1 MEHMSHDG
9 RYHRRTL
16 EGQIKAPLFEG
27 LLEHVRQEPLAFHI
41 PGHKSGRGM
50 DALFRDTIGKQA
62 LALDLINIAPLD
74 DLHAPH
80 GMIREAER
88 LAAEA
93 FAAEHAFFS
102 VQGTSTAIMAMI
114 LATTGPGEKIIVP
127 RNVHKSVLSAIIFA
141 GALPIFIYPEMD
153 RTFGISHGISY
164 ASLERALMLHP
175 DARAVLLINPT
186 YFGVACQLP
195 AYVDLVHAYG
205 IPVLVDEAHGA
216 HLYFHPELPPS
227 AMEAGADVAAVSM
240 HKLGGS
246 MTQSSLLLQQGN
258 RVSHQRLQAM
268 MSMLQT
274 TSTSYLLLSSLDTAR
289 RHMAT
294 RGEELLSQTIALSR
308 RLRQA
313 VRDIPGLAILDE
325 TVLAYDSFHALDPT
339 KITIQV
345 AGLGISGYE
354 AEQYLR
360 EHARIEVELSDLYNI
375 LVLITPGDDDTT
387 INRLIEALYDL
398 SATFQTNGAY
408 APADILLPDMP
419 ALALSPRDA
428 FYAEVERIPLSE
440 SAGRVMAEFIMVY
453 PPGIPILMPGEI
465 ITQDNID
472 YIEANVAQ
480 GLPVQGPEDA
490 TLATIKVIKERLPLR

>member
-1 MEHMSHDG
+1 MERMHQYKMHD
-9 RYHRRTL
+9 RDT
-16 EGQIKAPLFEG
+16 QIKQMRAPLFEG
-27 LLEHVRQEPLAFHI
+27 LLEHAAHHPLAFHI

-50 DALFRDTIGKQA
+50 DDAFREMIGERA

-93 FAAEHAFFS
+93 FGADHAFFS

-127 RNVHKSVLSAIIFA
+127 RNVHKSVLSAIVFA

-164 ASLERALMLHP
+164 TSLERALMLHP

-186 YFGVACQLP
+186 YFGVSCHLHT
-195 AYVDLVHAYG
+195 YVELSHAYG
-205 IPVLVDEAHGA
+205 VPVLVDEAHGA
-216 HLYFHPELPPS
+216 HLYFHPDLPSS

-246 MTQSSLLLQQGN
+246 MTQSSLLLQQGK
-258 RVSHQRLQAM
+258 RVSAQRLQAF

-274 TSTSYLLLSSLDTAR
+274 TSTSYLLLASLDTAR
-289 RHMAT
+289 RQMAT
-294 RGEELLSQTIALSR
+294 RGKELLSRTIALSQ
-308 RLRQA
+308 RLKNAIRT
-313 VRDIPGLAILDE
+313 IPGLSVLDDS
-325 TVLAYDSFHALDPT
+325 VLAYDSAYALDPT
-339 KITIQV
+339 KITVQV

-360 EHARIEVELSDLYNI
+360 EHARIEVELSDLYNV
-375 LVLITPGDDDTT
+375 LFLITPADDETSID
-387 INRLIEALYDL
+387 RLIDSLTDL
-398 SATFQTNGAY
+398 SAAFQKNGAY
-408 APADILLPDMP
+408 APTDILLPDMP
-419 ALALSPRDA
+419 ALAMSPRDA
-428 FYAEVERIPLSE
+428 FYADVERIPLSG